1 MFRNI
6 NLDRSPYR
14 ALIPIAVGF
23 IGFCLVAGASILNVQ
38 NIAWLGGA
46 LDPAQH
52 YLGWALYRNGPWTFP
67 VGLNPHNGLE
77 FSNSIVFSD
86 SLPLLAILFKPFNFV
101 LPDVFQY
108 FGLWTLCCFI
118 FQAWFAWKL
127 VGLISDSLWIRAL
140 GSGLFVFSPT
150 MMARVGLWTSLASH
164 FLILAAL
171 YLIFRPKQTRRTLY
185 WAILI
190 GMASLVHFYLLAMV
204 LALWLASLMDGLFL
218 QKKLT
223 ILKGALESAIIFLAL
238 FMCLWQAGYFS
249 VNAGSGAAGGY
260 GTFHLNLLAPFDPR
274 GWSYILRT
282 IPMQIDFGNGFNYFG
297 LGVLVAAVF
306 AFFANIK
313 KHASLPNL
321 LAPKKYLFL
330 YLCFVALCLF
340 AISNTVS
347 IGPWKYTFP
356 LPDAFLSF
364 ASLLRASGRMFWPV
378 FYFLLLIF
386 IGYIVRGFSK
396 KSAIIILS
404 ICCAIQI
411 VDTSAGWRHIH
422 QALNIS
428 SPIQETTLKN
438 PAWNLIGPQYQ
449 NLVRYPVHNQDNDWQ
464 YFAGYAAIHKMGTNS
479 VFLARL
485 DETKLTA
492 SDRKINL
499 QLRSGPLDRKSLYV
513 LDLWKTNPEPI
524 LFDPTFDALLKLDG
538 FTVLA
543 PGWRACKTCAT
554 LDPGLVIPRYAPVTE
569 IGKRIYF
576 SRDAEGRKE
585 FLLDGWAPYGEAWGN
600 WSEGA
605 SASML
610 LPIPAGKPKSLKL
623 QARAFVNEK
632 HPKLEVEILINGLLQ
647 KKLSLTE
654 FESNQINIPLPT
666 SLLGQGYFKLEL
678 KILNPASPKALG
690 IGEDDRQL
698 GLGAISAVF
707 E

>member
-1 MFRNI
+1 MLSNNHPNPSF
-6 NLDRSPYR
+6 YQ
-14 ALIPIAVGF
+14 ALIPIAIGLLGF
-23 IGFCLVAGASILNVQ
+23 FLVAGASILNVQ

-67 VGLNPHNGLE
+67 FGLNPHNGLE

-108 FGLWTLCCFI
+108 FGLWTLCCFVL
-118 FQAWFAWKL
+118 QAWFAWKL

-150 MMARVGLWTSLASH
+150 MMTRVGLWTSLASH
-164 FLILAAL
+164 FLILVAL

-185 WAILI
+185 WTLLI
-190 GMASLVHFYLLAMV
+190 SATSLIHFYLLAMV

-218 QKKLT
+218 QKKLS
-223 ILKGALESAIIFLAL
+223 ILKASLESAIIFLAL

-249 VNAGSGAAGGY
+249 VNAGSGVAGGY
-260 GTFHLNLLAPFDPR
+260 GTFRLNLLAPFDPR
-274 GWSYILRT
+274 GWSYVLRT

-306 AFFANIK
+306 AFFAKIK
-313 KHASLPNL
+313 KHASLPIL
-321 LAPKKYLFL
+321 LVPKEYLFL
-330 YLCFVALCLF
+330 YLCFIALCLF

-347 IGPWKYTFP
+347 VGPWKYTFP
-356 LPDAFLSF
+356 LPDTFLGF
-364 ASLLRASGRMFWPV
+364 ASLLRASGRMFWPA
-378 FYFLLLIF
+378 FYFLLFIF

-396 KSAIIILS
+396 KSAILILGA
-404 ICCAIQI
+404 CCVLQI

-422 QALNIS
+422 KALNIS
-428 SPIQETTLKN
+428 SSIQETPLKN
-438 PAWNLIGPQYQ
+438 SAWNLVGPQYQ
-449 NLVRYPVHNQDNDWQ
+449 NLVRYPVHNQGNDWQ
-464 YFAGYAAIHKMGTNS
+464 YFASYAAMHKMGTNS
-479 VFLARL
+479 AFLARL

-492 SDRKINL
+492 SGQKINSE
-499 QLRSGPLDRKSLYV
+499 LRAGPLDKNSLYV

-524 LFDPTFDALLKLDG
+524 LFDPKVDTLLKLDG

-543 PGWRACKTCAT
+543 PGWKACKTCAS
-554 LDPGLVIPRYAPVTE
+554 LSPILEIPRYAPVTE
-569 IGKRIYF
+569 IGKWIYF

-600 WSEGA
+600 WSEGGA
-605 SASML
+605 ASML

-623 QARAFVNEK
+623 QARAFVHEK
-632 HPKLEVEILINGLLQ
+632 HPKLDVEILINGALQ
-647 KKLSLTE
+647 KKVSLTE
-654 FESNQINIPLPT
+654 FESNQIDIPLPT
-666 SLLGQGYFKLEL
+666 SLLGQDYFKLEL
-678 KILNPASPKALG
+678 KMLNPASPKALG

-698 GLGAISAVF
+698 GLGVISAVF